1 METRSYSWVALD
13 KGSCHPTESAE
24 YSPNKWCNEFNRGV
38 EQEADQ
44 VSTTDQSS
52 NEVIII
58 RDSCDILVSTTE
70 TQVATSL
77 QAALQVGI
85 ALVINLTI
93 ADAQRA
99 ETVTQEL
106 LQRASIR
113 QSQNQKLVIENSR
126 NVEVITTDTE
136 VALSLQALLQIL
148 LALVVSVGIL

>member
-24 YSPNKWCNEFNRGV
+24 NSGNKWCSDFNRGV

-44 VSTTDQSS
+44 VVESSQSS

-58 RDSCDILVSTTE
+58 RDSCDIEVSTTE
-70 TQVATSL
+70 TQVAASL

-93 ADAQRA
+93 ADSQRA

-106 LQRASIR
+106 LQRASFR
-113 QSQNQKLVIENSR
+113 QAQNQKLIIENSR
-126 NVEVITTDTE
+126 NVDVSTTDTE

-148 LALVVSVGIL
+148 IALVVSIGIL

>member
-24 YSPNKWCNEFNRGV
+24 NTGNRWCDSNRGV

-44 VSTTDQSS
+44 TVSASQSS
-52 NEVIII
+52 NETIII
-58 RDSCDILVSTTE
+58 KDSCDINVSTTE
-70 TQVATSL
+70 TQVAASL

-106 LQRASIR
+106 LQRAAFK
-113 QSQNQKLVIENSR
+113 QAQNQKLIIENSR
-126 NVEVITTDTE
+126 NVDVSTTDTE